1 MSDCRNIGGVLAK
14 TDAIC
19 LLELIHSSLFCTT
32 EQDFRKLILDAKK
45 LISFDHAAC
54 LMGTKSRSHALTRYE
69 LINISYPDE
78 WLYYYVTKNYHL
90 VDPIVK
96 ENFTNYSL
104 QYWHD
109 TYKKFDAP
117 RQFVMEAEDFGLRKG
132 YSIGQ
137 RNLNATEGS
146 LFSFAGKNIEHTPR
160 TEIILTHIMP
170 HLHQAFMRLMEAD
183 GRKKGAVSLT
193 QREKEI
199 LRWVK
204 EGKSTWDVSVILG
217 ISRDTVKFHMKNIFH
232 KLNTTSR
239 SHAIAVALGEKLI
252 DF

>member
-1 MSDCRNIGGVLAK
+1 
-14 TDAIC
+14 
-19 LLELIHSSLFCTT
+19 
-32 EQDFRKLILDAKK
+32 
-45 LISFDHAAC
+45 
-54 LMGTKSRSHALTRYE
+54 
-69 LINISYPDE
+69 
-78 WLYYYVTKNYHL
+78 
-90 VDPIVK
+90 
-96 ENFTNYSL
+96 
-104 QYWHD
+104 
-109 TYKKFDAP
+109 
-117 RQFVMEAEDFGLRKG
+117 
-132 YSIGQ
+132 
-137 RNLNATEGS
+137 
-146 LFSFAGKNIEHTPR
+146 
-160 TEIILTHIMP
+160 MP